1 MRHIT
6 HRRSLV
12 AAGLGTLGVAA
23 AQAMMPFSRS
33 VVNAF
38 SGPSGWSTPLL
49 VAASLAVAA
58 VVGYMGACA
67 LSLAGFIGPLPLRR
81 VMVGLA
87 AAAFTIRGFTLVP
100 QLLAETGLFDPADG
114 GTRAQLLASAASL
127 GLGVLYCMGLTQ
139 RRSPAT
145 AHR

>member
-1 MRHIT
+1 MRHMT

-23 AQAMMPFSRS
+23 AQAAMPFSRS
-33 VVNAF
+33 VVDAF
-38 SGPSGWSTPLL
+38 SGPSGWSAPLL
-49 VAASLAVAA
+49 VAASLAVA
-58 VVGYMGACA
+58 VVVAYTGACA

-100 QLLAETGLFDPADG
+100 QLLAETGYFDPADG

-127 GLGVLYCMGLTQ
+127 GLGILYCMGLA
-139 RRSPAT
+139 RRGSPAPE
-145 AHR
+145 RR